1 MNSATDIFAQIA
13 VKRFDS
19 RNQQLLAPEPLPLPN
34 RRLPL
39 DKIPGVNKFKPLRR
53 TSTASQLRLE
63 LTRKRKQMAKYLA
76 DQAPKVQ
83 STRITLGLDKF
94 NWRQETASDREDFAA
109 TLSGVGEWTEVN
121 IPHYGPPLGKAV
133 TFYRTTFKV
142 TTEMMAKGSLF
153 ASFDGVDY
161 KAHVFVNGA
170 FLGSH
175 EGFFAPFEFDFTP
188 HARIGENV
196 LLVKVENDYPCLG
209 AVGGVNGDT
218 LDGDKIYAATGLGY
232 DDPELGWHHC
242 PAGMGICQG
251 VRIEARSRLFIRD
264 LFVRPLPGEN
274 RAEAWI
280 EVWNCDQS
288 NAPVSF
294 ELSLFGQNF
303 KAILFR
309 DRKFSPFTNEFRGHG
324 DLDKEFKPSIP
335 QHAGPE
341 VNQFRLSFEMQ
352 HARLWEPA
360 TPWLY
365 QLQVYLLDVAGNLC
379 DARQQQFGMRTFIQD
394 ENSTPKGKF
403 LLNGREI
410 RLRGANTMG
419 HEQMCVFRADWD
431 QLIDDILLA
440 KLCNMNFLRLTQRP
454 VQRGVYEYCD
464 RLGLM
469 TQTDLPLFGC
479 LHRSQ
484 FCETL
489 RQVEEMERLVRPHA
503 SNVLISYINEPFPN
517 GQGRPHRNLTRDEL
531 EHFFDMANRI
541 VHMNNPE
548 RVIKCADGDYDPPTN
563 YGMPDNHCYCGW
575 YIGHAIGIGALNRGH
590 WIPVKPGW
598 HYGCGEFGAEGLD
611 SLEVMRKYY
620 PAGWLPLPG
629 DNIGAPWRPSKLTQ
643 SQTNRFQYLWYPAQT
658 TPEGWI
664 AASQQHQAWVT
675 RLMTEAFRRDSRMN
689 TFAIH
694 LFIDAWPCGWM
705 KTIMDVD
712 RTPKAAYFAYRSALE
727 PLMVSLRTDRHAWFG
742 GETLEMEAWIC
753 NDTQDVLSGAQ
764 IRYQLEIDGKITQ
777 TGCAEAEVFKC
788 TATAQGII
796 RFQLPKVNNRTNAC
810 VRLAL
815 TDERGKVIC
824 DNAQEIQ
831 IFPALGKMPA
841 HLAFIVGETT
851 GAAATLAG
859 ELGLETAFEG
869 TSEASGLI
877 LVDSKAEYERQRSA
891 IETSVKLGAT
901 AVFLELPAGDHEIG
915 GDKISIVPGGMGH
928 RYFTECMTGHPL
940 VAGFEPFDCWLW
952 HDASVDYPTP
962 LLETVIDPAPAGWQ
976 TILGS
981 GNGSWQTEWKAVP
994 AAVEKSFG
1002 LGMMRICQVKLAN
1015 RTQTNPSAAIFA
1027 RRLLEIENPAAGEND
1042 KVHPVLGSL
1051 KARQGFVNTKVLSK
1065 PKLRK
1070 YSADHLQVVS

>member
-19 RNQQLLAPEPLPLPN
+19 RDQHLVAPAPLPVPS
-34 RRLPL
+34 RSLPL
-39 DKIPGVNKFKPLRR
+39 DKTPGASGFKPARR
-53 TSTASQLRLE
+53 ISSASQLRLE
-63 LTRKRKQMAKYLA
+63 LARKRKQMARFLE
-76 DQAPKVQ
+76 DHAPSIQ
-83 STRITLGLDKF
+83 SSRITLPLNKF
-94 NWRQETASDREDFAA
+94 NWRQETAADRENFAS
-109 TLSGVGEWTEVN
+109 TLTGSGDWTEVA

-133 TFYRTTFKV
+133 TYYRTAFKI
-142 TTEMMAKGSLF
+142 TAEMLATGSMF
-153 ASFDGVDY
+153 AVFDGVDY

-175 EGFFAPFEFDFTP
+175 EGFFAPFEFDFTS
-188 HARIGENV
+188 HARVGENI
-196 LLVKVENDYPCLG
+196 LLVKVENDYSCLG
-209 AVGGVNGDT
+209 AVGGVSGDT

-242 PAGMGICQG
+242 PAGMGIYQG

-264 LFVRPLPGEN
+264 VYVRPLPEEN

-288 NAPVSF
+288 NAPVAF
-294 ELSLFGQNF
+294 ELSLYGQNF
-303 KAILFR
+303 KANLFR
-309 DRKFSPFTNEFRGHG
+309 ERKFAPVTNEFRGHG

-335 QHAGPE
+335 QHAGPG
-341 VNQFRLSFEMQ
+341 VNQYRFSFELPA
-352 HARLWEPA
+352 ARLWDLA

-365 QLQVYLLDVAGNLC
+365 QLQVKLLDAAGKVC
-379 DARQQQFGMRTFIQD
+379 DARKQQFGMRTFTQD
-394 ENSTPKGKF
+394 ENSIPKGKF
-403 LLNGREI
+403 YLNGREI

-419 HEQMCVFRADWD
+419 HEQQCVFRQDWD

-454 VQRGVYEYCD
+454 VQREVYEYCD

-479 LHRSQ
+479 LHRNQ

-517 GQGRPHRNLTRDEL
+517 GQGRPHRNLMRDEL

-541 VHMNNPE
+541 VRMNNPE

-575 YIGHAIGIGALNRGH
+575 YIGHAIGLGALNRGH

-598 HYGCGEFGAEGLD
+598 HYGCGEFGSEGLD

-620 PAGWLPLPG
+620 PAGWLPSA
-629 DNIGAPWRPSKLTQ
+629 DEKSAAWRPSKLAQ
-643 SQTNRFQYLWYPAQT
+643 SQTNRFQYLWYPEQT

-664 AASQQHQAWVT
+664 EASQRHQAWVT

-712 RTPKAAYFAYRSALE
+712 RTPKAGYFAYRNALE

-753 NDTQDVLSGAQ
+753 NDTHEVLPGAQ
-764 IRYQLEIDGKITQ
+764 VRYQLEIGGKIIQ
-777 TGCAEAEVFKC
+777 TGRAEAEIPRCAAV
-788 TATAQGII
+788 AQGIV
-796 RFQLPKVNNRTNAC
+796 RFKLPKVDARVNAC

-815 TDERGKVIC
+815 TNASGKVIC
-824 DNAQEIQ
+824 DNAQEVQ
-831 IFPALGKMPA
+831 IFAALGKAPSRRT
-841 HLAFIVGETT
+841 FIAGETT
-851 GAAATLAG
+851 GVAATLAG
-859 ELGLETAFEG
+859 ELGLDTAFDG
-869 TSEASGLI
+869 TPEAGDLI
-877 LVDSKAEYERQRSA
+877 LVDSKSEYERRRSA
-891 IETSVKLGAT
+891 IETAVKMGAT
-901 AVFLELPAGDHEIG
+901 AVLLELPAGGHEIG
-915 GDKISIVPGGMGH
+915 GDKINIAPGGMGH
-928 RYFTECMTGHPL
+928 RYFTECLTGHPL
-940 VAGFEPFDCWLW
+940 VAGFQPFDCWLW
-952 HDASVDYPTP
+952 HDASVGYPTP

-994 AAVEKSFG
+994 AAVEKTFG
-1002 LGMMRICQVKLAN
+1002 LGIVRICQLKLAN

-1027 RRLLEIENPAAGEND
+1027 RRLLEMENPLAGGNGNGHTVFG
-1042 KVHPVLGSL
+1042 KLKTRKSL
-1051 KARQGFVNTKVLSK
+1051 FKTKVLSK
-1065 PKLRK
+1065 SKHRK
-1070 YSADHLQVVS
+1070 FAADRLQVGS